1 MEYEGQICRAPM
13 ERSSFML
20 PIMVGCSYNRCR
32 FCNLFRHLKYREL
45 SFEQIE
51 KELARVKEAGG
62 NPRKIFLG
70 DGNAFAQKTERLMQI
85 LEMIRQYFPEC
96 EEINMDAT
104 VTSILKR
111 SDAELEA
118 FCKLGVRHL
127 YLGIESGLDDVLA
140 LMEKDHDQRQ
150 AYEAIG
156 RLHQAGM
163 IYDAH
168 IMTGVAGKGRGKE
181 NAYALAEFLNQTRP
195 AHVVNFSMFL
205 HKEAPLYQN
214 ILDGS
219 FIPASEREN
228 LEEERR
234 LIELLTADIL
244 YDGFHDFI
252 EFRVRGRLPK
262 DKEKMTARLDK
273 VIAETPETEIY
284 SYVQGE
290 CPALERCDGGGVW
303 RTV

>member
-1 MEYEGQICRAPM
+1 M

-51 KELARVKEAGG
+51 KELARVKEVGG

-85 LEMIRQYFPEC
+85 LEMIRRYFPEC

-118 FCKLGVRHL
+118 FYKLGVRHL

-140 LMEKDHDQRQ
+140 LMEKEHDQGQ

-168 IMTGVAGKGRGKE
+168 IMTGVAGKGRGME
-181 NAYALAEFLNQTRP
+181 NAYALAEFLNRTRP

-205 HKEAPLYQN
+205 HKEVPLYQN

-219 FIPASEREN
+219 FIPASERDN

-252 EFRVRGRLPK
+252 EFRVRGRFPK
-262 DKEKMTARLDK
+262 DKERMLARLDK
-273 VIAETPETEIY
+273 VIAETPEAEIY

-290 CPALERCDGGGVW
+290 CPALERCGGGSVW
-303 RTV
+303 QTA